1 MTRLLRAPFAAALF
15 WALFCPLVHSDSHL
29 SQDARVNQAR
39 TLIES
44 GRHQAA
50 LKILR
55 PLTDPARAD
64 ITDIR
69 FLIGLSAIAV
79 AVRTEDKDQKTTL
92 LSEAIAAL
100 RAILIEHPQLTRVRL
115 ELARA
120 FFLKGDDDLSRQHFE
135 RVLAGNPASAMAA
148 NIRRFLHTIRARRRW
163 SGYLSV
169 NIEQNDNINNGSD
182 TETIYLFGLPFV
194 VNEQSRPR
202 ADTGLSVSVGS
213 EYQTPLGE
221 QWRWRF
227 GADATRSE
235 YGGHE
240 FDQTYL
246 LLRSGPRWL
255 ASQRSEASLQVIAAQ
270 RWVARNRHSKEFGLR
285 FNARHRLTQKL
296 GINGQ
301 MSWKKTRYRQTPA
314 ADDSDVDYALGGT
327 YLFSPLLQGSAGIG
341 LSQERIR
348 SGIHNRS
355 RRANIGLGVI
365 LPKGWTVGGNLE
377 WSQQR
382 HGLNAPFS
390 NERRV
395 DSKRTLR
402 LFLLNRGLTMFGF
415 SPQIIAT
422 RERQQSNSALDNYRR
437 KRVDLRFVRQF

>member
-1 MTRLLRAPFAAALF
+1 MARLVRLWGL
-15 WALFCPLVHSDSHL
+15 LVLLCPVSVNATNHL
-29 SQDARVNQAR
+29 SFDPQVMQAR
-39 TLIES
+39 HLIQS
-44 GRHQAA
+44 RQPLDA
-50 LKILR
+50 LAILR
-55 PLTDPARAD
+55 PLNRDARAD

-79 AVRTEDKDQKTTL
+79 TVRTEDKDQKTAL

-135 RVLAGNPASAMAA
+135 RVLAGNPPSAMTS

-213 EYQTPLGE
+213 EYQTPLGQ

-296 GINGQ
+296 GVNGQ
-301 MSWKKTRYRQTPA
+301 MSWKKTRYRQTPET
-314 ADDSDVDYALGGT
+314 DDSDVDYALGGT
-327 YLFSPLLQGSAGIG
+327 YLFSPILQGSAGIG
-341 LSQERIR
+341 LSQERLK

-365 LPKGWTVGGNLE
+365 LPRGWTVGGNLE
-377 WSQQR
+377 WSRQR
-382 HGLNAPFS
+382 HGLNVPFP

-395 DSKRTLR
+395 DRKRTLR

-437 KRVDLRFVRQF
+437 DRVDLRFVRQF